1 MSILDEPG
9 EVGGWAG
16 GERLAGLMQGFYG
29 KALGIGTGVR
39 GEGQVKTLKEL
50 NFWSREREA
59 SYQLPHRF

>member
-29 KALGIGTGVR
+29 KALGVGMGGPR
-39 GEGQVKTLKEL
+39 
-50 NFWSREREA
+50 
-59 SYQLPHRF
+59 